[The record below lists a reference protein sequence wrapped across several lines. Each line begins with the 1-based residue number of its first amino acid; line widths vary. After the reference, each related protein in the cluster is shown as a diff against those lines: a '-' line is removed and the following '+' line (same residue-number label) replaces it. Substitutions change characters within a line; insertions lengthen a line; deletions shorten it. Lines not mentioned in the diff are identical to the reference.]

1 MTFATTTSTTSDHHI
16 HRSICSCKII
26 WSLSHLQL
34 SRGTGCVDS
43 SPPVRPFYLFSN
55 SFECSSP
62 IPLSIH
68 SCNDSSDRD
77 NGPWPCGIANRQQPI
92 LKTRIVWIQCRYIV
106 PVVTTTNGTP
116 MRQPGHGWWWT
127 IILLVLHCNLPT
139 MHDNQ
144 GDRVWVQCTS
154 LYVLVRPHNSTP
166 VDDGCLY
173 VP

>member
-106 PVVTTTNGTP
+106 PSSPPRMARRWDNQDMVGGGLLSCWCCTAISPQCTTTKETESGFSVHLC
-116 MRQPGHGWWWT
+116 M
-127 IILLVLHCNLPT
+127 
-139 MHDNQ
+139 
-144 GDRVWVQCTS
+144 
-154 LYVLVRPHNSTP
+154 Y
-166 VDDGCLY
+166 
-173 VP
+173 